1 MKIEINN
8 TDKWHQS
15 LTVKLAL
22 LGILGLFMLVP
33 LEMIKEMIKE
43 REANAE
49 KVMKDISLQWGGKQ
63 CFSGP
68 VLNIPFRSRDGE
80 KDGTTSAGI
89 WHVMPENLEI
99 NGQVDPEIRYKGIYK
114 SVVYDSR
121 LSIRGD
127 FTIPE
132 AGSLKEYEILW
143 DDAYFTAGIT
153 DNRGLKGNISMMT
166 GNSAA
171 EVEPGVRDTDIF
183 RSGISFP
190 ANLTAAGAGMPFEM
204 EIILSGSEGLLF
216 TPLGKNTRVMIS
228 SEWNSPRF
236 SGSFLP
242 VKRTIHESGF
252 TAEWE
257 VTHLNRN
264 YPQSW
269 TGSSFDPLESS
280 FGVDLFQPVDH
291 YQKSWRSSRY
301 GILFIALTFFVLIFL
316 EVTRKETIHIF
327 HYLLVSLA
335 LVLFF
340 SLLNSLSEQAGF
352 NMAYLISSLATVL
365 LISVFTFTLFRD
377 KKPAITVLLMLA
389 ILYSFI
395 FILLTLNEYAYLAG
409 NAGLFVL
416 LAIIMGLSG
425 RMEVFK
431 KSLKPGKTT
440 EE

>member
-22 LGILGLFMLVP
+22 LGILGLVMLVP
-33 LEMIKEMIKE
+33 LEMIKEMIRE
-43 REANAE
+43 REGNAE
-49 KVMKDISLQWGGKQ
+49 KVMKNISLQWGGKQ

-68 VLNIPFRSRDGE
+68 VLNIPVIRADDK
-80 KDGTTSAGI
+80 KDGTSEVRI
-89 WHVMPENLEI
+89 WHILPENLVI
-99 NGQVDPEIRYKGIYK
+99 DGKIDPEIRYKGIYK
-114 SVVYDSR
+114 TVVYDSK
-121 LSIRGD
+121 LSIKGD
-127 FTIPE
+127 FVIPE
-132 AGSLKEYEILW
+132 AGAPEEYEVLW
-143 DDAYFTAGIT
+143 DEAYYTAGIT
-153 DNRGLKGNISMMT
+153 DNRGLKGDIRVKI
-166 GNSAA
+166 GNDVTA
-171 EVEPGVRDTDIF
+171 VDPGVRDTDIF
-183 RSGISFP
+183 KSGISFQGDSIH
-190 ANLTAAGAGMPFEM
+190 AGAGIPFEM
-204 EIILSGSEGLLF
+204 GITLSGSEGLLF
-216 TPLGKNTRVMIS
+216 TPLGKNTRVGIS
-228 SEWNSPRF
+228 SVWDSPGF

-242 VKRTIHESGF
+242 GKRTIDESGF
-252 TAEWE
+252 SAEWE

-269 TGSSFDPLESS
+269 TGSQYDPQESS

-301 GILFIALTFFVLIFL
+301 GILFIALTFFVLVFL

-340 SLLNSLSEQAGF
+340 SLLNSLSEQTGF
-352 NMAYLISSLATVL
+352 NMAYLISSMSTVL
-365 LISVFTFTLFRD
+365 LVSIFTLTLFRD
-377 KKPAITVLLMLA
+377 KKPALTVFLMLA

-409 NAGLFVL
+409 NTGLFVL

-431 KSLKPGKTT
+431 KSPKPGHAK